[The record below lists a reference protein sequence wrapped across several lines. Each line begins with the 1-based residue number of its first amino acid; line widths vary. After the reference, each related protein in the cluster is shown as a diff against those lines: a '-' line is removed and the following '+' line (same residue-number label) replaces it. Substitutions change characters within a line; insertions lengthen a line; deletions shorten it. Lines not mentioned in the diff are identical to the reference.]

1 MSKSRFDALTR
12 ADQELFLVKAR
23 ESVGVMR
30 ALWDEKQATA
40 RQTVLDAG
48 IAYNEAD
55 RDAFRRA
62 VEPMKQR
69 WLANEDIAAAVR
81 RIDAH
86 E

>member
-1 MSKSRFDALTR
+1 VLEA
-12 ADQELFLVKAR
+12 
-23 ESVGVMR
+23 GVN
-30 ALWDEKQATA
+30 
-40 RQTVLDAG
+40 
-48 IAYNEAD
+48 YNEAD

-69 WLANEDIAAAVR
+69 WLANADIAAAVR